1 MGTSSILP
9 LKGPAALR
17 PQLLLA
23 RPVGEVLPE
32 VLRQRYSEFTVLRLP
47 PGLSL
52 TCSLLLGEAVL
63 PAGSPVDTEAKAPLA
78 VNVS

>member
-9 LKGPAALR
+9 LKGPSALR
-17 PQLLLA
+17 PQRLLA
-23 RPVGEVLPE
+23 RPVGELLPE
-32 VLRQRYSEFTVLRLP
+32 VLRKRHSEFTVLRVP

-78 VNVS
+78 GNVP